1 MDPFSESRS
10 NCESP
15 DRTEIGDGTAAAA
28 NSFLMPTFFRQI
40 ADPAIKTVMLCG
52 CGGGF
57 DFVHSLTLYP
67 ELRRLGKEVV
77 VGSYSFGDPRRIGG
91 PAEVVFDEG
100 GALAKRV
107 TARSV
112 PDAHYGPE
120 VHVCSFLDGR
130 YPSSAPHAGY
140 AYHARAFTVPLLTR
154 LYRQLIAA
162 HAVDAVVLVDGGSD
176 SLMVGDEQGLGDPVE
191 DAVSVATVAGL
202 GGLKAKV

>member
-67 ELRRLGKEVV
+67 ELRRLGKTVV
-77 VGSYSFGDPRRIGG
+77 VGSYSFGDPNKIT
-91 PAEVVFDEG
+91 
-100 GALAKRV
+100 GAADIFNEAGVIARCA
-107 TARSV
+107 TATSTPSR
-112 PDAHYGPE
+112 HYGPE
-120 VHVCSFLDGR
+120 VHVCCFLD
-130 YPSSAPHAGY
+130 
-140 AYHARAFTVPLLTR
+140 L
-154 LYRQLIAA
+154 
-162 HAVDAVVLVDGGSD
+162 
-176 SLMVGDEQGLGDPVE
+176 
-191 DAVSVATVAGL
+191 
-202 GGLKAKV
+202 